1 MPNVEIRGAI
11 RIKEDNPLS
20 VKDLIL
26 KNQEAIKNLFAE
38 NDFPIAVRLENQIE
52 DLNYLINDDVKLDF
66 INLKSNFGR
75 RIWERS
81 YIFLLN
87 LACEKVLPDL
97 KVIVEHSYHKSL
109 YGRFKNYIP
118 KQKDLEI
125 IEEKMRELAEKDIPI
140 EKVVVSKEEAL
151 KIFIE
156 RKDEDKI
163 RLLKYIYSKK
173 IPLYKIENHY
183 EYSYLPL
190 VPSTGYLKVF
200 SLKLYQPG
208 FILVLP
214 DEKDLSRVS
223 EFREIVRLFQAFYEY
238 KNWLEILGLVDV
250 ASLNSAIEKGEISEV
265 IKVAE
270 ALHEKKIAQ
279 IADEI
284 CSRLPDLKL
293 VLIAGPSSAG
303 KTTFSKRLQIQL
315 KVNGI
320 KPQVI
325 EMDDYFLP
333 PEFIERD
340 EFGNYDFDNP
350 KALDIKLLNEHLTVL
365 MNGGEVELPKYNFQK
380 KRREESGRIIR
391 LEERSLIVMEGIH
404 GLNPEVTS
412 CIPGYMK
419 YHIFVSALTHL
430 NIDNQNRVPTTDA
443 RLMRRIVRDSIF
455 RGYGVLDSIRQW
467 PSVRRAEDLYIFPTQ
482 DRADVMFN
490 SALVYEF
497 SVLKNFAEPM
507 LRAVPPYYPEYP
519 EAKRILDILSH
530 FLPLSPTEVP
540 MTSILREF
548 IGGSSFTY

>member
-1 MPNVEIRGAI
+1 MINIEIRGAI
-11 RIKEDNPLS
+11 RLQEENSIIA
-20 VKDLIL
+20 KDLVL
-26 KNQEAIKNLFAE
+26 KNPNIFKDLLGEDDLPVALRVE
-38 NDFPIAVRLENQIE
+38 NEIE
-52 DLNYLINDDVKLDF
+52 DLNYLIQEDTRLDF
-66 INLKSNFGR
+66 IGVRSNFGR
-75 RIWERS
+75 RIFERS

-87 LACEKVLPDL
+87 LACEKVFPDL
-97 KVIVEHSYHKSL
+97 KVVVEHSYHKSL
-109 YGRFKNYIP
+109 YGRFRNYIP

-125 IEEKMRELAEKDIPI
+125 IEEKMKELVEKDIPI
-140 EKVVVSKEEAL
+140 EKVLVSKEEAL
-151 KIFIE
+151 KIFTDG
-156 RKDEDKI
+156 RDEDKI
-163 RLLKYIYSKK
+163 RLLKYISSPK
-173 IPLYKIENHY
+173 IQLYKADNHY

-214 DEKDLSRVS
+214 DEKDLSKVS
-223 EFREIVRLFQAFYEY
+223 EFKEIVRLFQAFYEY

-320 KPQVI
+320 KPLVI

-333 PEFIERD
+333 PEFIEKD
-340 EFGNYDFDNP
+340 EYGNYDFDSP
-350 KALDIKLLNEHLTVL
+350 KALDTRFLNEHLNIL

-380 KRREESGRIIR
+380 KRREKSGKVIK
-391 LEERSLIVMEGIH
+391 LEDRSLIVIEGIH
-404 GLNPEVTS
+404 GLNPDITS
-412 CIPGYMK
+412 GVPGYMK

-467 PSVRRAEDLYIFPTQ
+467 PSVRKAEDLYIFPTQ
-482 DRADVMFN
+482 EKADVMFN

-497 SVLKNFAEPM
+497 SVLRNFAEPM

>member
-11 RIKEDNPLS
+11 RVWEENPLTA
-20 VKDLIL
+20 KELIS
-26 KNQEAIKNLFAE
+26 KNQELMKNLFGD
-38 NDFPIAVRLENQIE
+38 NDIPVAVRIENQIE
-52 DLNYLINDDVKLDF
+52 NLNYLIDDDVRLDF
-66 INLKSNFGR
+66 ISIKSNFGR
-75 RIWERS
+75 RVWERS

-87 LACEKVLPDL
+87 LACERVFPDL
-97 KVIVEHSYHKSL
+97 KVVVEHSYHKSL
-109 YGRFKNYIP
+109 YGRFRNYIP
-118 KQKDLEI
+118 KQKDLEL
-125 IEEKMRELAEKDIPI
+125 IEEKMKELAEKDISI
-140 EKVVVSKEEAL
+140 EKVIVSKEEAL
-151 KIFIE
+151 KIFEE
-156 RKDEDKI
+156 RKEEDKI
-163 RLLKYIYSKK
+163 RLLKYISYSK
-173 IPLYKIENHY
+173 IPLYKVGDHY

-190 VPSTGYLKVF
+190 VPSTGYLKTF

-214 DEKDLSRVS
+214 DDKDLSKVS
-223 EFREIVRLFQAFYEY
+223 EFKEIVRLFQAFYEY

-250 ASLNSAIEKGEISEV
+250 ASLNSAIERGEISDV

-333 PEFIERD
+333 PESIGRD

-350 KALDIKLLNEHLTVL
+350 RALDIKLLNEHLIIL
-365 MNGGEVELPKYNFQK
+365 MNGGEVELPQYNFQR
-380 KRREESGRIIR
+380 KRREKSGKIIK

-404 GLNPEVTS
+404 GLNPEITS

-482 DRADVMFN
+482 ERADVMFN

-497 SVLKNFAEPM
+497 SVLRNFAEPM

-530 FLPLSPTEVP
+530 FLPLSPTGVP

>member
-1 MPNVEIRGAI
+1 MINIEIRGAI
-11 RIKEDNPLS
+11 RLQEESSISAKE
-20 VKDLIL
+20 LIHR
-26 KNQEAIKNLFAE
+26 NGDIFKNLFG
-38 NDFPIAVRLENQIE
+38 DKDVPIAVRVENKIE
-52 DLNYLINDDVKLDF
+52 DLNYIIQDDTRLDF
-66 INLKSNFGR
+66 IGLASNFGR
-75 RIWERS
+75 RVLERS

-87 LACEKVLPDL
+87 LACEKVFPNL
-97 KVIVEHSYHKSL
+97 KVVVEHSYHKSL
-109 YGRFKNYIP
+109 YGRFKNYTP

-125 IEEKMRELAEKDIPI
+125 IEEKMREISEKDISI
-140 EKVVVSKEEAL
+140 EKILVSKEEAL
-151 KIFIE
+151 KIFSE
-156 RKDEDKI
+156 RNDEDKI
-163 RLLKYIYSKK
+163 RLLKYIPFSE
-173 IPLYKIENHY
+173 IQLYKIDNHY

-190 VPSTGYLKVF
+190 VPSTGYLKTF

-208 FILVLP
+208 FILILP
-214 DEKDLSRVS
+214 EDTDLSKIS
-223 EFREIVRLFQAFYEY
+223 DFKEIVLLFQAFYEY

-250 ASLNSAIEKGEISEV
+250 ASLNDSIEKGEISDV

-320 KPQVI
+320 KPIVI

-333 PEFIERD
+333 IEFIGRD
-340 EFGNYDFDNP
+340 EFGNYDFDSPN
-350 KALDIKLLNEHLTVL
+350 ALDIKLLNEHLMTL
-365 MNGGEVELPKYNFQK
+365 MNGGEIELPKYNFHKK
-380 KRREESGRIIR
+380 KREKSGKIVK
-391 LEERSLIVMEGIH
+391 LDERNLIVMEGIH
-404 GLNPEVTS
+404 GLNPLITCGV
-412 CIPGYMK
+412 PGYMK

-443 RLMRRIVRDSIF
+443 RLIRRIVRDSIF

-467 PSVRRAEDLYIFPTQ
+467 PSVRKAEDLYIFPTQ
-482 DRADVMFN
+482 ERADVMFN

-497 SVLKNFAEPM
+497 SVLKNFVEPM
-507 LRAVPPYYPEYP
+507 LKAVPPYYPEYP

>member
-1 MPNVEIRGAI
+1 MINIEIRGAI
-11 RIKEDNPLS
+11 KIQEENPIQA
-20 VKDLIL
+20 KDLL
-26 KNQEAIKNLFAE
+26 TKYKELFNELLNGDHPVAIRVNGK
-38 NDFPIAVRLENQIE
+38 IE
-52 DLNYLINDDVKLDF
+52 DLNYLIQEDVRLDF
-66 INLKSNFGR
+66 LGVRNNFGR
-75 RIWERS
+75 RVLERS

-87 LACEKVLPDL
+87 LACELDFPEH

-109 YGRFKNYIP
+109 YGRFKNYVP
-118 KQKDLEI
+118 KTKDLEI
-125 IEEKMRELAEKDIPI
+125 IENKMRELAEKDIPI
-140 EKVVVSKEEAL
+140 EKIEVSREEAL
-151 KIFIE
+151 KIFEE
-156 RKDEDKI
+156 RKEDDKI
-163 RLLKYIYSKK
+163 RLLKYIPFSK
-173 IPLYKIENHY
+173 IQLYKIDNHY

-208 FILVLP
+208 FILILP
-214 DEKDLSRVS
+214 EEDLSRLS
-223 EFREIVRLFQAFYEY
+223 EFKEIVKLFQAFYEY
-238 KNWLEILGLVDV
+238 KNWLEILGLVDT
-250 ASLNSAIEKGEISEV
+250 ASLNESIEKGEISDV

-284 CSRLPDLKL
+284 CSKLPDLKL

-320 KPQVI
+320 KPIVI

-333 PEFIERD
+333 PEYIERD
-340 EFGNYDFDNP
+340 EFGNYDFDSP
-350 KALDIKLLNEHLTVL
+350 KALDIPLLNRDLNIL
-365 MNGGEVELPKYNFQK
+365 MNGGEVELPKYNFHK
-380 KRREESGRIIR
+380 KRREKSGRIVK
-391 LEERSLIVMEGIH
+391 LEDRSIIVMEGIH
-404 GLNPEVTS
+404 GLNPEITRDV
-412 CIPGYMK
+412 PGYMK

-430 NIDNQNRVPTTDA
+430 NLDNQNRVPTTDA

-467 PSVRRAEDLYIFPTQ
+467 PSVRKAEDLYIFPTQ
-482 DRADVMFN
+482 ERADVMFN

-497 SVLKNFAEPM
+497 SVLRNFAEPM
-507 LRAVPPYYPEYP
+507 LKAVPPYYPEYP